1 MEFNQ
6 SIRTKLTHKGT
17 RIQIRTPY
25 EIKTLPIDP
34 MLGPEENHRT
44 TAIALIDKHLSREA
58 YTLASAWIDIE
69 DMLEAVH
76 IVQIKPPTTGDN
88 SAQRAEQ
95 ETT

>member
-17 RIQIRTPY
+17 RIQSRTPY
-25 EIKTLPIDP
+25 EIKTLPIEA
-34 MLGPEENHRT
+34 GISPEDNHRN

-58 YTLASAWIDIE
+58 YTLLSAWIDIE

-76 IVQIKPPTTGDN
+76 IVQLKPPTTGDN
-88 SAQRAEQ
+88 SATSAEQ

>member
-34 MLGPEENHRT
+34 MLGPEENHIN
-44 TAIALIDKHLSREA
+44 TAVMLIDKHLSREA
-58 YTLASAWIDIE
+58 YQLVSAWIDIE

-76 IVQIKPPTTGDN
+76 IVQLKPPTTGDN
-88 SAQRAEQ
+88 SATSAEQ